1 MAGGGA
7 RNRSGPRPDPMSGAS
22 ARKGLS
28 YRTLDANGYQGKVP
42 EFPLPDQSAREAEVW
57 AEVWRTP
64 QAIAWATESWRWR
77 IVAMYVR
84 VAVACEGTVDD
95 EGTFVPASAASLA
108 QVHRFADQVGLT
120 PAGLKENGWQVGIPE
135 AEAAAKAPDGGL
147 GAVVELFRGAS
158 GE

>member
-28 YRTLDANGYQGKVP
+28 YRTLDAAGYQGDAP
-42 EFPLPDQSAREAEVW
+42 EFPLPDQLAREAEVW

-84 VAVACEGTVDD
+84 VAVACESPEVT
-95 EGTFVPASAASLA
+95 AASLA

-120 PAGLKENGWQVGIPE
+120 PAGLKENGWQVGAVAVE
-135 AEAAAKAPDGGL
+135 DEESAEDTAGAEVVDMFRHIAADG
-147 GAVVELFRGAS
+147 
-158 GE
+158 